1 MQKIFF
7 KVAQNFSE
15 NQQYSIK
22 LMADFSVSSSI
33 VMYLNIINPGE
44 KACKKWK
51 ENNNNEVVFPC

>member
-15 NQQYSIK
+15 NQQYRIK
-22 LMADFSVSSSI
+22 LIADFSVNSSI

-44 KACKKWK
+44 KACK
-51 ENNNNEVVFPC
+51 E